1 MRPYEYLRKYR
12 DLNVTL
18 VSGRIVPGID
28 VHEYRNAQ
36 DVFDK
41 RNTDNDPNNNVDNM
55 SADFDAGPG
64 WTVAWSALRSKIAKH
79 GKMTAKNRYTLQ
91 FPLPT
96 KTEPSPVQGPP
107 EAVNTAELAQA
118 YIGKGTPEIIALAL
132 RLAEA
137 FGLVAGNA
145 AAMQKYCDDY
155 IGLDCNGFVGNY
167 LLQEGSKLVGPS
179 TSANAS
185 SFMPELKR
193 FTKLQDVKYRSVL
206 CWKNTGHVAIIDLN
220 YGPVLVPPKYNS
232 EMLRCMVCESTGA
245 RLTPGDVHTDGLNY
259 TLYEI
264 HPPTKGKVFRVKR
277 GLGGSGL
284 SEVYIGD
291 LV

>member
-1 MRPYEYLRKYR
+1 MRPYEYLRQYR

-41 RNTDNDPNNNVDNM
+41 RNTDKDSTNDVDNM

-79 GKMTAKNRYTLQ
+79 GKKIGPNQYTLQ
-91 FPLPT
+91 FPLAT
-96 KTEPSPVQGPP
+96 KDNPSPAKGPP
-107 EAVNTAELAQA
+107 ETVNASELAQA
-118 YIGKGTPEIIALAL
+118 YIGKGTPEIIARAL

-137 FGLVAGNA
+137 FGLVAGNSS
-145 AAMQKYCDDY
+145 AMQKYCDEY
-155 IGLDCNGFVGNY
+155 IGLDCNGYVGNY
-167 LLQEGSKLVGPS
+167 LKQEGSKLVGPS

-185 SFMPELKR
+185 SFMPELRR
-193 FTKLQDVKYRSVL
+193 FTKLEDVKYRSVL

-220 YGPVLVPPKYNS
+220 YGPVLAPPKFNT
-232 EMLRCMVCESTGA
+232 EMLRCMVCEATGA
-245 RLTPGDVHTDGLNY
+245 RLVPGDVHTDGLNY

-264 HPPTKGKVFRVKR
+264 HPPTHGKVFLVKR
-277 GLGGSGL
+277 GLGGSKL
-284 SEVYIGD
+284 NEVYIGD